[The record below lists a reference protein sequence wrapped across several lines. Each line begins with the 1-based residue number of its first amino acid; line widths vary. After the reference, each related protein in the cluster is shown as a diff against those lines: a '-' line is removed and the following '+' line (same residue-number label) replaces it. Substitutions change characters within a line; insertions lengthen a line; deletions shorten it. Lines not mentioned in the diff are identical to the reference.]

1 MFSYLGFTRRS
12 NLTVLLPTQILISYF
27 ITIYIHKTLN
37 QFFQIN
43 NFSCGYPGKFTL
55 EGISF
60 EINKGDFVG
69 IIGPNG
75 SGKTTLF
82 KGISNELHALTGSTK
97 LNGELIQKM
106 SLKEK
111 AQNVAIVT
119 QNIEVGSMTVEE
131 YVLMGRIP
139 YRKQFQ
145 FFETKED
152 IAIAKKY
159 MELTGVTRLKD
170 KYMNALS
177 GGEQQLAGIA
187 RALTQE
193 PQLLLLDEPTSHLD
207 ITHQVQIL
215 NLIRRLSHNLG
226 LTVLMII
233 HDLNL
238 AGEYCDSLVM
248 MQEGR
253 VRKKGTPHEVLNYKD
268 IEAVYNTVVI
278 TRTNPVSG
286 KPVVFLVS
294 EETFGKK

>member
-1 MFSYLGFTRRS
+1 M
-12 NLTVLLPTQILISYF
+12 ND
-27 ITIYIHKTLN
+27 
-37 QFFQIN
+37 FFQIK
-43 NFSCGYPGKFTL
+43 NFSCGYPGKFVL
-55 EGISF
+55 EDIDF
-60 EINKGDFVG
+60 EISKGDFVG

-82 KGISNELHALTGSTK
+82 KGISNELPTLSGTTK
-97 LNGELIQKM
+97 LDGQLIQKM

-111 AQNVAIVT
+111 AQNIAVVT
-119 QNIEVGSMTVEE
+119 QTIEVGSMTVEE

-139 YRKQFQ
+139 YRNPFQ
-145 FFETKED
+145 FFETAED
-152 IAIAKKY
+152 FAIANKY

-207 ITHQVQIL
+207 ISHQVQIL
-215 NLIRRLSHNLG
+215 NLIRRLSHELG

-238 AGEYCDSLVM
+238 AGEYCDSLIM
-248 MQEGR
+248 MHTGR
-253 VRKKGTPHEVLNYKD
+253 MRKIGTPIEVLNYKD
-268 IEAVYNTVVI
+268 IEAVYDTVVI
-278 TRTNPVSG
+278 TRINPISG

-294 EETFGKK
+294 EEVIGKGG

>member
-1 MFSYLGFTRRS
+1 MI
-12 NLTVLLPTQILISYF
+12 P
-27 ITIYIHKTLN
+27 
-37 QFFQIN
+37 FFEIED
-43 NFSCGYPGKFTL
+43 FSCGYPGKFVL
-55 EGISF
+55 EDISF
-60 EINKGDFVG
+60 EIPKGDFVG

-82 KGISNELHALTGSTK
+82 KGISNEISTISGHSK
-97 LNGELIQKM
+97 LEGKLIQKM

-111 AQNVAIVT
+111 AQNIAIVT

-139 YRKQFQ
+139 YRTQFQ
-145 FFETKED
+145 FFETKNDVE
-152 IAIAKKY
+152 IAQKY
-159 MELTGVTRLKD
+159 MDLTGVTPLKN

-193 PQLLLLDEPTSHLD
+193 PDLLLLDEPTSHLD

-215 NLIRRLSHNLG
+215 NLIRRLSNKLG

-238 AGEYCDSLVM
+238 AGEYCDSLIM
-248 MQEGR
+248 MQNGR
-253 VRKKGTPHEVLNYKD
+253 LRKKGTPSEVLNYQD
-268 IEAVYNTVVI
+268 IEAVYDTVVI

-294 EETFGKK
+294 EEILKKEK

>member
-1 MFSYLGFTRRS
+1 MSVFFS
-12 NLTVLLPTQILISYF
+12 I
-27 ITIYIHKTLN
+27 KE
-37 QFFQIN
+37 
-43 NFSCGYPGKFTL
+43 FSCGYPGRFVL
-55 EGISF
+55 NNISF
-60 EINKGDFVG
+60 DIEKGSFTG

-82 KGISNELHALTGSTK
+82 KGIS
-97 LNGELIQKM
+97 GELLPLSGNSTLKGRQIQDM
-106 SLKEK
+106 NLKEK
-111 AQNVAIVT
+111 AQNIAVVT
-119 QNIEVGSMTVEE
+119 QNIEAGNMSVEE
-131 YVLMGRIP
+131 YVLMGRFP
-139 YRKQFQ
+139 YRKNFQ

-152 IAIAKKY
+152 IYIAEKY
-159 MELTGVTRLKD
+159 ISLTGVSHLREKN
-170 KYMNALS
+170 MNSLS

-215 NLIRRLSHNLG
+215 NLIRRLSETLG

-238 AGEYCDSLVM
+238 AGEYCDSLLM
-248 MQEGR
+248 MQDGSLR
-253 VRKKGTPHEVLNYKD
+253 LKGTPHEVLNYKD

-294 EETFGKK
+294 EKTLKQS

>member
-1 MFSYLGFTRRS
+1 MSD
-12 NLTVLLPTQILISYF
+12 
-27 ITIYIHKTLN
+27 
-37 QFFQIN
+37 FFKIQ
-43 NFSCGYPGKFTL
+43 NFSCGYPGKFVL
-55 EGISF
+55 EDVSF
-60 EINKGDFVG
+60 EIAKGDFVG

-82 KGISNELHALTGSTK
+82 KGISNELQALAGSTQLDGK
-97 LNGELIQKM
+97 FIQQM

-111 AQNVAIVT
+111 AQNVAVVT
-119 QNIEVGSMTVEE
+119 QTIEVGSMTVEE

-139 YRKQFQ
+139 YRSQFQ
-145 FFETKED
+145 FFETANDLET
-152 IAIAKKY
+152 ANKY
-159 MELTGVTRLKD
+159 MALTGITHLKD
-170 KYMNALS
+170 KFMDALS

-215 NLIRRLSHNLG
+215 NLIRRLSNNLG

-238 AGEYCDSLVM
+238 AGEYCDSLIM
-248 MQEGR
+248 MQKGR
-253 VRKKGTPHEVLNYKD
+253 MRKKGTPTEVLNYAD
-268 IEAVYNTVVI
+268 IEAVYDTVVV
-278 TRTNPVSG
+278 TRTNPISN

-294 EETFGKK
+294 EEVIQKK

>member
-1 MFSYLGFTRRS
+1 MDS
-12 NLTVLLPTQILISYF
+12 
-27 ITIYIHKTLN
+27 
-37 QFFQIN
+37 FFRIN
-43 NFSCGYPGKFTL
+43 NFSCGYPGRFVL
-55 EGISF
+55 HDISF
-60 EINKGDFVG
+60 EIEKGEFAG

-82 KGISNELHALTGSTK
+82 KGISCELSTLSGK
-97 LNGELIQKM
+97 TILNGRQIQKM
-106 SLKEK
+106 SLREK
-111 AQNVAIVT
+111 AQNIAVVT
-119 QNIEVGSMTVEE
+119 QNIEVGNMTVEE

-139 YRKQFQ
+139 YKRQFQ
-145 FFETKED
+145 FFETSED
-152 IAIAKKY
+152 IAIAEKY
-159 MELTGVTRLKD
+159 IELTGISDLRD
-170 KYMNALS
+170 KNMNALS

-215 NLIRRLSHNLG
+215 NLIRRLSETLG

-238 AGEYCDSLVM
+238 AGEYCDSLIM
-248 MQEGR
+248 MQKGAM
-253 VRKKGTPHEVLNYKD
+253 RKKGTPHEVLNYED
-268 IEAVYNTVVI
+268 IEAVYDTVVI

-294 EETFGKK
+294 EKTLGKA